1 MMDEAF
7 HLSASCDLLTDPPA
21 LQEGPFFGSLREAYT
36 EVRRAAATRFGLRN
50 YLAAP

>member
-7 HLSASCDLLTDPPA
+7 HLSASCYLLTDPPA
-21 LQEGPFFGSLREAYT
+21 LQEGPFFSCLHEAYT
-36 EVRRAAATRFGLRN
+36 DVRRVAATRFGLRN